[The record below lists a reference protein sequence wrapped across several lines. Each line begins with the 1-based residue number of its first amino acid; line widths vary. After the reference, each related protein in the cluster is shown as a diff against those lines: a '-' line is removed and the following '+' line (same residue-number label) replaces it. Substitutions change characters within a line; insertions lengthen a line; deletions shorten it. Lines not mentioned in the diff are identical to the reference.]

1 MPTRLPH
8 RLGILSAEAS
18 GMDSSSRSGPLSRTD
33 VASWPAFPCADAQQ
47 YIHAACFQQR
57 RAYAAL
63 ISARRSSATT
73 TTTTTT
79 QRQRQR
85 RLHQQT
91 NTTHVAPS
99 LPPPFPPLP
108 GSSSEDLEPLGPQ
121 CKRPIISTNSLDF
134 LDAPEALEASYRGHA
149 IIRTVAWWIATS
161 LSCHGSTEPLP
172 PLVSGA
178 VRQLRVSQPGAPGRR
193 RSRMYLVMSTCVPR
207 NGPYWDMLGAQPAG
221 GRRPLPS
228 VSRADGG
235 SPEHEMR
242 LSPAS
247 SPGRFLGFRPK
258 VASHPLLGTVL

>member
-1 MPTRLPH
+1 
-8 RLGILSAEAS
+8 
-18 GMDSSSRSGPLSRTD
+18 MDSSSRSGPLSRTD

-193 RSRMYLVMSTCVPR
+193 PACFQSMCCLVCCF
-207 NGPYWDMLGAQPAG
+207 MLEANVVECTWSC
-221 GRRPLPS
+221 RR
-228 VSRADGG
+228 A
-235 SPEHEMR
+235 
-242 LSPAS
+242 
-247 SPGRFLGFRPK
+247 FLGMAPI
-258 VASHPLLGTVL
+258 GTCWARSPRVEGARCHQ